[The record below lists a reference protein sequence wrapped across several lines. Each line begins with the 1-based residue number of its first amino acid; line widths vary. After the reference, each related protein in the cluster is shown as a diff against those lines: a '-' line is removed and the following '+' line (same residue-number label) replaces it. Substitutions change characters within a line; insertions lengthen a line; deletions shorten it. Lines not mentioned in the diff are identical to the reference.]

1 MAAQGLRQFLHQHGQ
16 SRFGGRVVRQVA
28 RRASVERG
36 EQQERPGLMR
46 SDKLTSQFA
55 REMKARVHIYRTHL
69 LPGLSGDRESVIGLA
84 PRRRRAV
91 NEMCHL
97 PEGGLRMSQ

>member
-1 MAAQGLRQFLHQHGQ
+1 MAAQGLRQFLDQHGE
-16 SRFGGRVVRQVA
+16 SRFGARVVRQVA
-28 RRASVERG
+28 RRAGVKRG
-36 EQQERPGLMR
+36 EQQERPGLTG

-55 REMKARVHIYRTHL
+55 REMKARVHIYCTHL
-69 LPGLSGDRESVIGLA
+69 LPGVSSDRESVIGLA

-97 PEGGLRMSQ
+97 PDGGLRMSQ